1 MLGVSCMLQV
11 TSQGMAIMQGGS
23 TLVQEYCRRIK
34 AMRWQAIGVR
44 AEEGDQPVDELV
56 QPHAWHFQEG
66 FQELGES
73 DTDVLAVKCAEAGLT
88 HLFKAA
94 LKLP

>member
-1 MLGVSCMLQV
+1 
-11 TSQGMAIMQGGS
+11 MAVKRGGII
-23 TLVQEYCRRIK
+23 LVQEYCRRIK

-44 AEEGDQPVDELV
+44 AEERDQPVDGSV
-56 QPHAWHFQEG
+56 QPRAWHFQEA